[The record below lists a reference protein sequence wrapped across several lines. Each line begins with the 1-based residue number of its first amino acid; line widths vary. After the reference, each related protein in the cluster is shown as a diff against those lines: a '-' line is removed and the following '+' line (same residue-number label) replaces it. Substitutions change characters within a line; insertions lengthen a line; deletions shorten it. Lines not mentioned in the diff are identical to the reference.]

1 MTMALSAVPRASQ
14 VLLVP
19 PRAAHASL
27 WFGWRSEV
35 HAQRHMPIEPWSV
48 EMLRRRLVAST
59 PDLAD
64 PEKQEHRWMVQ
75 WQEECVGVVS
85 ILRPSFRLG
94 HAEISYHLAQ
104 AHHRRGIATQAVAAL
119 IDRVFDQTEL
129 ARLYA
134 FISESNR
141 PSRRLVEKLGFV
153 HEGTL
158 REHFTIHGRR
168 VDQCV
173 YGLLRREWS
182 SPQKR

>member
-14 VLLVP
+14 VQLVP
-19 PRAAHASL
+19 PRAAHAPL
-27 WFGWRSEV
+27 WFGWRSET

-48 EMLRRRLVAST
+48 DALRRRLVAST

-64 PEKQEHRWMVQ
+64 PEKQEHRWIVQ
-75 WQEECVGVVS
+75 WQDECVGIVS

-94 HAEISYHLAQ
+94 HAELSYHVAQ
-104 AHHRRGIATQAVAAL
+104 AHHRRGIAPQAVAAL
-119 IDRVFDQTEL
+119 IDRVFEQTDL
-129 ARLYA
+129 ARLHAY
-134 FISESNR
+134 ISEPNR
-141 PSRRLVEKLGFV
+141 PSRRVAEKLGFV

-158 REHFTIHGRR
+158 REHFMIHGRR

-182 SPQKR
+182 SSRKR